1 MEANA
6 KHPSLVPPR
15 DLQTLSAGMDW
26 TANGK
31 TTTMVPIGIDTTPSM
46 GYVHSFRGGP
56 DLEAHDDFQRVAST
70 DSGTVPL
77 PFGDAPNK
85 IHPSTVAPRDFDT
98 DFGDLD
104 WQLPGVKS
112 STYRAQAGFEPN
124 RTHPSLM
131 NARELEKM
139 DAGMDWQQGGNG
151 NQLITRTKEYE
162 DDDGQIK
169 EIDWRK
175 DLRGTPAKTFQPA
188 AVGGGWNSSPHIGPG
203 KCTLDRRLSPNLSRP
218 SPKKTPKKTAAWTM
232 GMLDAQ
238 RKQGRST
245 PAKQGQKENAMSKLA
260 GGSDSHKRTAVS
272 APAGSKG
279 KVSKRD
285 AEPIATAI
293 LEPIAWQK
301 VEGTAEAREYW
312 WNVDTRETSWVD
324 PLAKTTTIKKK
335 KKKKKTQD
343 AAGTVLA

>member
-15 DLQTLSAGMDW
+15 DLQTLSADMDW
-26 TANGK
+26 TANGKTTTMVPIGMDVTPSMGYVHSFRGGPDLEPDADFHRTANTDAGLVGLEAGGMEANAKHPSLVAPRDFEAISAEQDWAANGK

-56 DLEAHDDFQRVAST
+56 DLKAHDDFQRVAST

-151 NQLITRTKEYE
+151 NQLITRTK
-162 DDDGQIK
+162 
-169 EIDWRK
+169 
-175 DLRGTPAKTFQPA
+175 
-188 AVGGGWNSSPHIGPG
+188 
-203 KCTLDRRLSPNLSRP
+203 
-218 SPKKTPKKTAAWTM
+218 
-232 GMLDAQ
+232 
-238 RKQGRST
+238 
-245 PAKQGQKENAMSKLA
+245 
-260 GGSDSHKRTAVS
+260 
-272 APAGSKG
+272 
-279 KVSKRD
+279 
-285 AEPIATAI
+285 
-293 LEPIAWQK
+293 
-301 VEGTAEAREYW
+301 
-312 WNVDTRETSWVD
+312 
-324 PLAKTTTIKKK
+324 
-335 KKKKKTQD
+335 
-343 AAGTVLA
+343 